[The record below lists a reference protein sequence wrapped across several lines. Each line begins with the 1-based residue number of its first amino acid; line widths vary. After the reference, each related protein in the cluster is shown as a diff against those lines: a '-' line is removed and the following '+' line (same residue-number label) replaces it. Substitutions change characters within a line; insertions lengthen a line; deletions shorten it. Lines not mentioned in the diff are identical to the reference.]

1 VSGPRRSGFC
11 SNGDEGKHWP
21 PNAGAGAGTEA
32 GPLAAVHKLQ
42 PVYGHFVFALR
53 IGLLY
58 GNFQLLNLHR
68 NCCACNYLLLI
79 YANFGVALKG
89 NYSKSWSDNGNA
101 DHGYENGRNESS
113 WFNLWYTGHTRVLTE
128 I

>member
-1 VSGPRRSGFC
+1 VGSVVMETKANTGQT
-11 SNGDEGKHWP
+11 

-32 GPLAAVHKLQ
+32 GPRAAVHKLQ

-101 DHGYENGRNESS
+101 DHGYENGRTESS
-113 WFNLWYTGHTRVLTE
+113 WFILWYTGHPRGNYIETRQK
-128 I
+128 